1 MSKYDNLDARVSLE
15 QEITD
20 DLKRALEKRGFE
32 VRHNGTHT
40 SHAPRDRPDMEVWN
54 SIYHINVE
62 VTKTVKAG
70 SDREFLSIKDHLD
83 KIKEQYPRK
92 RCFVLYISPE
102 THYRMLNAMREH
114 NVTRHEE
121 KDMKM
126 FPMSFFVFETLI
138 EKLKGS
144 PKEQYTAEQLM
155 SLFDNYLDFVS
166 DEKIAI
172 LLQEKL
178 FSTDVTLRK
187 DLVKREE
194 EKHQRMVES
203 LIKDLL
209 KLEQDLR
216 DYRIALAS
224 DAIKNVIFLV
234 FIKLYEEKREHDL
247 KENRFT
253 VSSFKKYQ
261 EYVQEEKTKKAV
273 HYLFDNIKNDG
284 ELKSCKL
291 FTDSDKL
298 AERLNDDFVIDLFI
312 KPFAKYHFYA
322 TKIDGLGAAYEVLG
336 KLSGKDVKVGQFF
349 TPENVVKFMVRL
361 SELDSDDYVLDPAC
375 GTGRFL
381 IHAMYDML
389 GKVEGKEKGAKIES
403 ITKHQLNGT
412 DNDPYVSKLAKMNMY
427 IHGDGKTNIVD
438 EDGLLLDKFDNKID
452 VILTNPPLG
461 NLSYMLTT
469 YSDDFRLKRM
479 QVIPKRN
486 LSLEKVNKFQV
497 KINELR
503 FALNNSPKKGKIQNM
518 IQEYERKLASEK
530 SKIEGKKADYAV
542 TGNQLKGGA
551 LFINAAHHYLKDK
564 RDSSAPPEWRG
575 GKLLIILDEAVL
587 NTDDYQEVRDFIR
600 KYFFIKAVISLTPD
614 TFVPVSNTSTKTS
627 ILYAIKKDDPEVIQ
641 QEPIFYGY
649 AEKVG
654 IDTRKRVCENYLF
667 NEGNDILSKYI
678 DFKKKLIESYDGT
691 VFNKAKFME
700 LNFRGGKL

>member
-1 MSKYDNLDARVSLE
+1 MSKYDNLDARTELE
-15 QEITD
+15 QEITN
-20 DLKRALEKRGFE
+20 DLKKALEKRGFE
-32 VRHNGTHT
+32 VKHNGTST
-40 SHAPRDRPDMEVWN
+40 THAAGDRPDIEVWN
-54 SIYHINVE
+54 NTYHINVE
-62 VTKTVKAG
+62 ATKTVKSG

-114 NVTRHEE
+114 NINRHSE
-121 KDMKM
+121 KDMKL
-126 FPMSFFVFETLI
+126 FPMSFFVFDILI
-138 EKLKGS
+138 EKLKSS
-144 PKEQYTAEQLM
+144 PKEQYPAEQLM
-155 SLFDNYLDFVS
+155 SLFDEYLNFVS

-187 DLVKREE
+187 DLDKREE
-194 EKHQRMVES
+194 EKHQKIVEN

-216 DYRIALAS
+216 DYRIALGFE
-224 DAIKNVIFLV
+224 AIKNVIFLV

-253 VSSFKKYQ
+253 PSSFKKYQ
-261 EYVQEEKTKKAV
+261 EYTGEEKTKKAV
-273 HYLFDNIKNDG
+273 HLLFDNVKNDN
-284 ELKSCKL
+284 ELKKCKL

-298 AERLNDDFVIDLFI
+298 ADRLDDDFVVDFFI
-312 KPFAKYHFYA
+312 KPFSKYNFYT

-349 TPENVVKFMVRL
+349 TPENVVRFMVRL
-361 SELDSDDYVLDPAC
+361 SELDYDNFVLDPAC

-381 IHAMYDML
+381 IYAMYDML
-389 GKVEGKEKGAKIES
+389 AKVDGRDKDTKIES
-403 ITKHQLNGT
+403 ITKQQLNGT
-412 DNDPYVSKLAKMNMY
+412 DNDTYVSKLAKMNMY
-427 IHGDGKTNIVD
+427 IHGDGKTNIID
-438 EDGLLLDKFDNKID
+438 EDGLLLNKFDNKID
-452 VILTNPPLG
+452 AILTNPPLG

-469 YSDDFRLKRM
+469 YNDDFRLKRM
-479 QVIPKRN
+479 QVIPKKN
-486 LSLEKVNKFQV
+486 LTLEKINKFES
-497 KINELR
+497 KIRELNLI
-503 FALNNSPKKGKIQNM
+503 LNNSPKKEVLQKK

-530 SKIEGKKADYAV
+530 NKLERGEIEYLV

-551 LFINAAHHYLKDK
+551 LFINAAYHYLKDK
-564 RDSSAPPEWRG
+564 RDSSALPEWRG

-587 NTDDYQEVRDFIR
+587 NTDDYQAVRDFIK
-600 KYFFIKAVISLTPD
+600 KYFYVKAIISLTPD

-627 ILYAIKKDDPEVIQ
+627 ILYAIKKDDPEVLQ
-641 QEPIFYGY
+641 QEPIFYGH

-654 IDTRKRVCENYLF
+654 IDTRKRVCTNHLF
-667 NEGNDILSKYI
+667 NSGKDILSKYFE
-678 DFKKKLIESYDGT
+678 FKKKVLDSYDGI
-691 VFNKAKFME
+691 VFNKTKFKE